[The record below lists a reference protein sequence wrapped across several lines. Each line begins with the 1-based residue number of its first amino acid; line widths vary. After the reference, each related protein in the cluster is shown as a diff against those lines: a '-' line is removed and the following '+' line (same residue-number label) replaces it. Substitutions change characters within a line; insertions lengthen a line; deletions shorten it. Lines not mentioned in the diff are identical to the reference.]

1 MKNIIDP
8 NDLGKT
14 EQKDVPVASTQQV
27 PVAVQEETISMSN
40 EEQNHIHYAENMEN
54 LHEYG
59 GR

>member
-14 EQKDVPVASTQQV
+14 QKKDVLVVSTQQV
-27 PVAVQEETISMSN
+27 PVAVQEETIPMSN
-40 EEQNHIHYAENMEN
+40 EEYNHTHYAENMEN